1 MKVVSKVITPDILK
15 EENFQSV
22 IKDYLIKENGYLAS
36 SNYNYDKHHALDK
49 EMLFN
54 FLEAT
59 QEKKMDKLQEIHGPN
74 YKQKII
80 FRLNK
85 ELARRSMID
94 VIKHGVKDYGIKL
107 DFAYFKPPTS
117 FNQELNKLYQENIFS
132 VIEELNYQDSKRID
146 LVIFLNGLPIIVF
159 ELKNPLTGQTYKN
172 AIKQLRT
179 TRKAN
184 EKLFKF
190 KQRAIVSFALDT
202 EEAYMTT
209 RLSGAN
215 TFFLPF
221 NKGHNGGSGNPAV
234 KDKVRTHYIWEELL
248 KKDSLL
254 EIMHKFVFIDVEEK
268 TDEQGNLKKE
278 EKLIFPRYHQLDAVR
293 KLLKDVKKKG
303 AGDRYLIQHSAGSGK
318 TYSITWLAHRLSSL
332 HNKSNQIIFDGVIV
346 ITDRLILDKQLQ
358 NSIYQIDHKIGMVA
372 KIEKDSTQLADEI
385 NKGTKIII
393 STIQKFP
400 YILDEVAGTEEK
412 NYAIV
417 IDEAHSG
424 STGKNMLA
432 LKESLSLEEA
442 AELDQRAE
450 ENTKDAEDKINEE
463 LAKVQNVDSISIFAF
478 TATPKGSTLKL
489 FGTTNQEGKPQA
501 FHLYSM
507 KQAIDEEFILDVL
520 QNYMT
525 YKMYYK
531 VNKKVKDDPEIKKTK
546 GSKEIA
552 KYVSLHPHNISQK
565 TEIMIEHYRNVT
577 RHKIGGEAKA
587 MLVTSSRLHAVR
599 YKIAFDNY
607 IRENGYKDMKTLVA
621 FSGKVKDGGL
631 DYTENNMNDIS
642 SSIRKEFDKDEY
654 QVLIVANKFQTGFD
668 QPKLHTMFVDKKLNG
683 LSAVQTLSRLNRT
696 CSGKEDTFVLDF
708 VNDPKDIKK
717 SFEPYYEAT
726 TLRSDIDPNEIYTLQ
741 DEIMNSMLINK
752 KDIADYVEFF
762 YKDEH
767 SNNDAQRMNSLLDNS
782 VERINELTREKKI
795 DFRSKIQKFINLYM
809 LVLQIAPIKDE
820 ELHKLNIYLRKL
832 VKKIDIEQTGSV
844 DISDKVVLEYYKLE
858 EKHKGDIFLEGD
870 GDYNIGMSVSGGGS
884 QNEEKERLS
893 KIIERLNERFGS
905 EFGDDEK
912 IAIDQIRSNLKNS
925 QNLKTKA
932 QANTLED
939 FTLACEDEFD
949 DVVVESYSKNQEF
962 YGRVLKDEEF
972 RNKLMD
978 LLLVDIYNSLRD
990 NAEV

>member
-1 MKVVSKVITPDILK
+1 MITPDILK
-15 EENFQSV
+15 EEKFQSV
-22 IKDYLIKENGYLAS
+22 IKDYLIEENGYLVS

-49 EMLFN
+49 EMFFN
-54 FLEAT
+54 FLEST
-59 QEKKMDKLQEIHGPN
+59 QEEKMAKLKEIHGAN

-80 FRLNK
+80 LRLNQ

-94 VIKHGVKDYGIKL
+94 VIKHGIKDFGVKL
-107 DFAYFKPPTS
+107 DLAYFKPPTS
-117 FNQELNKLYQENIFS
+117 FNQKLNELYQQNIFS
-132 VIEELNYQDSKRID
+132 VIEELNYKDAKRID
-146 LVIFLNGLPIIVF
+146 LVIFLNGLPIIAF

-179 TRKAN
+179 TRKPN

-190 KQRAIVSFALDT
+190 KQRTIVSFALDT

-221 NKGHNGGSGNPAV
+221 NKGHKGGAGNPPV
-234 KDKVRTHYIWEELL
+234 EGKLRTHYIWEELL
-248 KKDSLL
+248 QKDSLL
-254 EIMHKFVFIDVEEK
+254 EILQKFVFVDVEEK
-268 TDEQGNLKKE
+268 TDEAGNLKKE
-278 EKLIFPRYHQLDAVR
+278 EILIFPRYHQLDAVR
-293 KLLKDVKKKG
+293 KLLRDVKKKG

-332 HNKSNQIIFDGVIV
+332 HDKSNQVIFDGVIV

-372 KIEKDSTQLADEI
+372 KIEKDSTQLADEL

-400 YILDEVAGTEEK
+400 YILDKVAGTEDK

-442 AELDQRAE
+442 AELDKKAE

-463 LAKVQNVDSISIFAF
+463 LAKIQNVDSISIFAF

-489 FGTTNQEGKPQA
+489 FGTPNQEGKPQA

-507 KQAIDEEFILDVL
+507 KQAIEEGFILDVL
-520 QNYMT
+520 ENYMT

-531 VNKKVKDDPEIKKTK
+531 VNKKVKDDPEIKKTQ
-546 GSKEIA
+546 GTKEIA

-577 RHKIGGEAKA
+577 RRKIGGEAKA

-599 YKIAFDNY
+599 YKLAFDNY
-607 IRENGYKDMKTLVA
+607 IRENNYTDMKTLVA

-631 DYTENNMNDIS
+631 DYTENNMNEIS

-683 LSAVQTLSRLNRT
+683 LTAVQTLSRLNRT

-708 VNDPKDIKK
+708 VNEPEDIKK

-726 TLRSDIDPNEIYTLQ
+726 TLKSDIDPNEIYTLQ
-741 DEIMNSMLINK
+741 DEIMNTMLINQQ
-752 KDIADYVEFF
+752 DIDEYVELY
-762 YKDEH
+762 YKD
-767 SNNDAQRMNSLLDNS
+767 SSKNNDAQRMNNLLDNS
-782 VERINELTREKKI
+782 VERINELSREEKI
-795 DFRSKIQKFINLYM
+795 EFRSKVKKFVNLYM
-809 LVLQIAPIKDE
+809 LILQIAPIKDE
-820 ELHKLNIYLRKL
+820 ELHRLNIYLRYL
-832 VKKIDIEQTGSV
+832 AKKIDIEQTGSV

-858 EKHKGDIFLEGD
+858 EKYKGDIALEGAGSYD
-870 GDYNIGMSVSGGGS
+870 VGMTVSGGGS
-884 QNEEKERLS
+884 QNEEKEFLS
-893 KIIERLNERFGS
+893 VIIERLNDRFGS
-905 EFGDDEK
+905 EFDESIK
-912 IAIDQIRSNLKNS
+912 IPISHITSILKDS
-925 QNLKTKA
+925 ENLKTKA
-932 QANTLED
+932 QVNTLED
-939 FTLACEDEFD
+939 FALVYEDEFD
-949 DVVVESYSKNQEF
+949 DVVVDSYSKNQEF

-978 LLLVDIYNSLRD
+978 LLLVDIYNSL
-990 NAEV
+990 NESAEA